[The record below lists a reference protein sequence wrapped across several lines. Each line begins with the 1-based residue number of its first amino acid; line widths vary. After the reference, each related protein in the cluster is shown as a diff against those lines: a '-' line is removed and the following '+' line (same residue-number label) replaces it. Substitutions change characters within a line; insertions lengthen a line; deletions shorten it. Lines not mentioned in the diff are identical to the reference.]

1 MFQTKVDIPVSEV
14 KIDYEDRIM
23 TLGSCFAQNIGMK
36 MQEIW
41 FDTNINPFGVLYN
54 PVSIMKSIELL
65 LENKTFTEVDLFE
78 NRGLWQSFSHS
89 SLFSDI
95 NVSKCLDKINER
107 YIPACN
113 FLKSTDFLLIT
124 FGTAWIFEEK
134 KTGSVV
140 SNCHK
145 LPAKNFVRR
154 RLTID
159 EIVYDYSTLIS
170 KLMQLFPKMKLIF
183 SVSPIRHWKDG
194 AHENNLSKSTLLLA
208 INELKL
214 KFSQVQYFPAYEIQ
228 MDELRDYR
236 FYAADMLH
244 PSDVAV
250 DYIWKQ
256 FSETYFDEVTMK
268 IKKEMEQLQADLSHR
283 PLQPDSREFLLFQKN
298 TEKKKIRINDEY
310 PFMKDRIR

>member
-1 MFQTKVDIPVSEV
+1 M
-14 KIDYEDRIM
+14 
-23 TLGSCFAQNIGMK
+23 
-36 MQEIW
+36 
-41 FDTNINPFGVLYN
+41 
-54 PVSIMKSIELL
+54 
-65 LENKTFTEVDLFE
+65 
-78 NRGLWQSFSHS
+78 
-89 SLFSDI
+89 
-95 NVSKCLDKINER
+95 
-107 YIPACN
+107 
-113 FLKSTDFLLIT
+113 
-124 FGTAWIFEEK
+124 
-134 KTGSVV
+134 
-140 SNCHK
+140 
-145 LPAKNFVRR
+145 
-154 RLTID
+154 
-159 EIVYDYSTLIS
+159 
-170 KLMQLFPKMKLIF
+170 
-183 SVSPIRHWKDG
+183 
-194 AHENNLSKSTLLLA
+194 LLA

>member
-23 TLGSCFAQNIGMK
+23 TLGSCFAQNIGIK
-36 MQEIW
+36 MQEVW

-54 PVSIMKSIELL
+54 PVSILKSIELL
-65 LENKTFTEVDLFE
+65 LENKTFTENDLFE
-78 NRGLWQSFSHS
+78 HRGLWQSFSHS
-89 SLFSDI
+89 SLFSDTKPE
-95 NVSKCLDKINER
+95 KCIVKINER
-107 YIPACN
+107 YIPACK
-113 FLKSTDFLLIT
+113 FLKKTDFLLVT
-124 FGTAWIFEEK
+124 FGTAWVFEEK
-134 KTGSVV
+134 KTGNVV
-140 SNCHK
+140 TNCHK

-159 EIVYDYSTLIS
+159 EIVNDYSALIS
-170 KLMQLFPKMKLIF
+170 KLKQLFPKMRLIF

-208 INELKL
+208 IHELEH
-214 KFSQVQYFPAYEIQ
+214 KFSQIQYFPAYEIQ

-250 DYIWKQ
+250 DYIWKR

-268 IKKEMEQLQADLSHR
+268 IKKEMEQLYADLSHR
-283 PLQPDSREFLLFQKN
+283 AFQPDSAEFLLFQKK
-298 TEKKKIRINDEY
+298 TEKIKLKILEKY
-310 PFMKDRIR
+310 PFLKVRL

>member
-89 SLFSDI
+89 TLFSDTKPE
-95 NVSKCLDKINER
+95 KCLVKINER
-107 YIPACN
+107 YIPACG
-113 FLKSTDFLLIT
+113 FLKETDFLLVT
-124 FGTAWIFEEK
+124 FGTAWVFEEE
-134 KTGSVV
+134 KTGNVV
-140 SNCHK
+140 TNCHK

-154 RLTID
+154 RLSID
-159 EIVYDYSTLIS
+159 EIVNDYSALIS